1 MSANTTMR
9 WPNLRK
15 TVKLC
20 KPSNQRTSL
29 RPGLKVLNLQF
40 QQQRTTTISSAITL
54 NYGHLQTQVPARL
67 DHLWTRTRKHQRNR
81 NRKPTR
87 SVTHKQRLMRSSI
100 TDRSHRTTTQA
111 IAEHPPTP
119 RYLRC
124 QKWHPNRHDSASLRN
139 TTPVTACNPHHRQVI
154 QHPIR
159 HITRISQLVLSVVRA
174 FPMPQTELL
183 LPRDRCY
190 LHPPV

>member
-9 WPNLRK
+9 WPKLRK

-20 KPSNQRTSL
+20 KPSNQRMLL
-29 RPGLKVLNLQF
+29 RPGQKVLNHQF

-54 NYGHLQTQVPARL
+54 NYGHLQTQVPAHL
-67 DHLWTRTRKHQRNR
+67 DRLWTRTRKHQR

-119 RYLRC
+119 RYLPC

-139 TTPVTACNPHHRQVI
+139 TTPITACNPHHRQVI
-154 QHPIR
+154 QHPTH
-159 HITRISQLVLSVVRA
+159 HITRISQRVQLAVRA

-183 LPRDRCY
+183 LPQDRCY
-190 LHPPV
+190 LHHPV